1 VDRPI
6 TGYHLDAAGDW
17 VAELDCGHGQ
27 HVRHDPPFLL
37 RPWTQTQ
44 AGRDA
49 MIGTALA
56 CVRCDRL
63 ELPEGFEC
71 YKRTSEFDEGSIPPG
86 LRSDHTTRA
95 GVWARIVVRAGSLRY
110 VIEPPIA
117 RELVLDPAHPGTV
130 APGVLHRVE
139 PIGAVRFHVEFHR
152 RSVGGGDG

>member
-1 VDRPI
+1 MNRPI
-6 TGYHLDAAGDW
+6 TGYHLDTAGDW

-27 HVRHDPPFLL
+27 HVRHDPPFVL

-49 MIGTALA
+49 MIGTELV

-71 YKRTSEFDEGSIPPG
+71 YTRTSDFDERSIPPG
-86 LRSDHTTRA
+86 LRSEHTTRA
-95 GVWARIVVRAGSLRY
+95 GVWASIVVQAGSLRY

-117 RELVLDPAHPGTV
+117 RDLLLDPGHPGTV
-130 APGVLHRVE
+130 APGVAHRVE
-139 PIGAVRFHVEFHR
+139 PVGAVRFHVEFHR
-152 RSVGGGDG
+152 RRAGGEGG